1 MDNKRTVAGVGFIG
15 SGSYNSVLHANEYLV
30 WRDIIYRCY
39 KPKVMNRRPCYVN
52 CEVDDRW
59 HNFQN
64 FADWYVKHE
73 FSGLG
78 YQVDKDLLVSGN
90 SVYSPDNCCLLPK
103 EINGKIQTSNSRTK
117 LVGTTF
123 HKASGRWQ
131 SQIRVDGKQLFLG
144 TFDTQIEAHLAY
156 VEAKEFHIHEIAEK
170 WKGDIEDKAY
180 EALSNW
186 KVDIKGVRS

>member
-39 KPKVMNRRPCYVN
+39 KPEVMNRRPCYVN

-103 EINGKIQTSNSRTK
+103 EINSKIQTSNSRTK
-117 LVGTTF
+117 LVGTTL
-123 HKASGRWQ
+123 HKVSGRWQ

-186 KVDIKGVRS
+186 KVDIKGVRP